1 MNTITLKFEWSEA
14 RNSPNRYTISQEGVK
29 VDLLTLTKVDLNNK
43 LDHDGCFIHFKDE
56 QVVKVN
62 SPLSVKEFLQANP
75 LRLSGVGSFK
85 SHCIIY
91 GFDPKEE
98 LLSVNFTDNIYGAN
112 LVKKT
117 TLRTFGYPQDQL
129 LELIESTGL
138 IKRACKDAFIVIS
151 REGFYAWMGE
161 EFMTGELFIEKLK
174 KALQKNE

>member
-1 MNTITLKFEWSEA
+1 MNTITLEFDWSEA
-14 RNSPNRYTISQEGVK
+14 KNSPKRYTISLEGVE

-62 SPLSVKEFLQANP
+62 SPLSVKEFLEANP
-75 LRLSGVGSFK
+75 LRLSGVGSYK

-91 GFDPKEE
+91 GINPKEE
-98 LLSVNFTDNIYGAN
+98 LLSVNFTDNIYSTN
-112 LVKKT
+112 IVKKT
-117 TLRTFGYPQDQL
+117 TLRTFGYSQDEL
-129 LELIESTGL
+129 LELIESTGA

-161 EFMTGELFIEKLK
+161 EFMNGELFIEKLK
-174 KALQKNE
+174 KAFHKKA